1 MGRFCKLNLG
11 ASVLKIR
18 RSIVSKSYP
27 NSMKRILLS
36 SFCIFG
42 AASIGLAEEWNQYR
56 GPSSDGVTSE
66 SVGKTDWSDLTP
78 VWKVDTPLGFSS
90 FAVDGDHAYTLIQR
104 EIDGNPMEICLALK
118 KSDGS
123 EAWAQPLGFAKY
135 DGGGNA
141 GAGDNKGG
149 DGPRSTPTVAGG
161 KVYILDA
168 QITLHCLN
176 ASDGSPLWKK
186 SILKDFDGN
195 NIRWQNAASPLIDGD
210 QIFVAGGGSGQ
221 SLIAFNANDG
231 SVAWKTGDE
240 KMTHATP
247 IAATMHGERQVIF
260 FTQSGVIGVRASDGE
275 ERWKYDFPFKV
286 STAASPVV
294 YEDIVY
300 CSAGYGVGAGAAK
313 VTKSGDSFS
322 AEEIWRKENDLINHW
337 STPVVKDGYLYG
349 MFSFK
354 KYGSGP
360 LACVDIR
367 TGEMKWQEAGFGP
380 GHLIMAGDQLIASG
394 DQGQL
399 VLVNPSPK
407 EYDEVT
413 RIDVLAGKSWS
424 TPILSG
430 GKIYARSS
438 KEAVCLDVS
447 R

>member
-1 MGRFCKLNLG
+1 
-11 ASVLKIR
+11 
-18 RSIVSKSYP
+18 
-27 NSMKRILLS
+27 MKHLLLS
-36 SFCIFG
+36 TCCSLSF
-42 AASIGLAEEWNQYR
+42 AAVGLSEDWNQYR
-56 GPSSDGVTSE
+56 GPSSDGVTAE
-66 SVGKTDWSDLTP
+66 SVGKTDWSGITP

-90 FAVDGDHAYTLIQR
+90 FAVVGDHAYTLIQR
-104 EIDGNPMEICLALK
+104 EIDGNPMEVCLALNK
-118 KSDGS
+118 ADGS

-135 DGGGNA
+135 DGGGGA
-141 GAGDNKGG
+141 GASDNKGG
-149 DGPRSTPTVAGG
+149 DGPRSTPSAADG
-161 KVYILDA
+161 KVYVLDA
-168 QITLHCLN
+168 QINLHCLN
-176 ASDGSPLWKK
+176 AADGKPLWKK
-186 SILKDFDGN
+186 SILKEFGGK
-195 NIRWQNAASPLIDGD
+195 NIKWQNAASPLLDGD
-210 QIFVAGGGSGQ
+210 KVFVAGGGAGQ

-294 YEDIVY
+294 WEDIVY
-300 CSAGYGVGAGAAK
+300 CSAGYGVGGGAAK
-313 VTKSGDSFS
+313 VSKSGDSFS
-322 AEEIWRKENDLINHW
+322 AEEIWRKENDIINHW

-354 KYGSGP
+354 KYGTGP

-367 TGEMKWQEAGFGP
+367 TGELKWQEAGFGP
-380 GHLIMAGDQLIASG
+380 GHLIMAGGQLIASG

-399 VLVNPSPK
+399 VLVNPSPTG
-407 EYDEVT
+407 YDEVT

-424 TPILSG
+424 TPVLSG
-430 GKIYARSS
+430 GKVYARSS